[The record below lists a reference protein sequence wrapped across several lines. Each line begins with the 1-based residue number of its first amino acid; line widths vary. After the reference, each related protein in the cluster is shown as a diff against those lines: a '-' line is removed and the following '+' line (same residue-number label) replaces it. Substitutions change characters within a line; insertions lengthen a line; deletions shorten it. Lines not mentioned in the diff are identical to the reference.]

1 MYKFF
6 VFLNTILLT
15 LILSAT
21 GCSSQKTFGDKV
33 KSLGEQWNEGDT
45 MITEGEMMVQKGTE
59 MIRQGNLMIKQGHQL
74 KMDSERSI
82 QKNPIE

>member
-6 VFLNTILLT
+6 VLLNVSLFVF
-15 LILSAT
+15 ILSAT

-33 KSLGEQWNEGDT
+33 KALGEQWNEGDS
-45 MITEGEMMVQKGTE
+45 MITEGEAMVQKGTE

-74 KMDSERSI
+74 KADSERSI
-82 QKNPIE
+82 QKNPME

>member
-1 MYKFF
+1 
-6 VFLNTILLT
+6 LLT

-33 KSLGEQWNEGDT
+33 KALGEQWNKGET

-74 KMDSERSI
+74 KADSERSI